1 MSQRHV
7 SPRSAGSRG
16 RPDPFYTFA
25 QMLLIVL
32 FAVFVG
38 DAAGD
43 EGRGFALVYT
53 AYLSLLTWLWPSLTD
68 RCRPGS

>member
-1 MSQRHV
+1 
-7 SPRSAGSRG
+7 
-16 RPDPFYTFA
+16 
-25 QMLLIVL
+25 MLLIVL
-32 FAVFVG
+32 LAVFVG
-38 DAAGD
+38 EAAGD